1 MENTGN
7 VLFGG
12 ETAPQ
17 WYIALGE
24 KWVGP
29 LTAADVYQKVL
40 AQEITWAHFV
50 WKPGQADWKRICDL
64 KVFQAAVPNLPG
76 KGVQSAVETAAA
88 TPVIKKA
95 PASRVSGLAPPP
107 STDAISSQLREW
119 FLYINESQAGPF
131 STEEVT
137 RFLAVGKVS
146 EKAHGWRD
154 GMGDW
159 TELQKTE
166 EFARFQK
173 KMPTPPA
180 APKKSEK
187 RRAPRKPLVA
197 RLLLANDE
205 SVDVGVCR
213 DVSVGGMQILTG
225 TPPGPVGT
233 RIKMNVSPPGDKK
246 SNGFAPFVAEGVI
259 VRILDDGHGFSFRFE
274 KLSAASKQAIEKY
287 IAGQGP
293 SSHE

>member
-12 ETAPQ
+12 ETSPQ

-64 KVFQAAVPNLPG
+64 KVFQAAVPTLPG
-76 KGVQSAVETAAA
+76 KAVQSSIETAVAV
-88 TPVIKKA
+88 PVIKKA
-95 PASRVSGLAPPP
+95 PPSRAPTAKAPPP
-107 STDAISSQLREW
+107 TDAISSQIREW

-137 RFLAVGKVS
+137 RFLTVGKVS

-159 TELQKTE
+159 QELQKIE

-173 KMPTPPA
+173 KMPAPPS
-180 APKKSEK
+180 APKAAKKEEK
-187 RRAPRKPLVA
+187 RGAPRKPLVA
-197 RLLLANDE
+197 RLLLANSE
-205 SVDVGVCR
+205 SVEVGICR
-213 DVSVGGMQILTG
+213 DVSIGGMQILTD

-233 RIKMNVSPPGDKK
+233 RIKMNVSPPGNKK
-246 SNGFAPFVAEGVI
+246 SNGFDPFVAEGVI
-259 VRILDDGHGFSFRFE
+259 VRILEDGHGFSFRFE
-274 KLSAASKQAIEKY
+274 KLSNVSKLAIEKY
-287 IAGQGP
+287 I
-293 SSHE
+293 HE